1 MCMYEE
7 DFGHFCIA
15 HCVVSW
21 RGYRFKIW
29 VNSMLTFNQN
39 PNWNASKIHQI
50 VYKLHMRTLR
60 KYDTKNF
67 QRITTFD
74 HTSLTSQPSYNCFDY
89 FRFVWN
95 LHLFLSASHLWRNFS
110 RLWVL
115 WGKAV
120 VWLRKLVHLV
130 VTLVVPVR
138 VGKIVISFN
147 RSQSEVIKSS
157 KVNIF

>member
-15 HCVVSW
+15 HCLVSW

-39 PNWNASKIHQI
+39 PNWNASKSHQI
-50 VYKLHMRTLR
+50 VYNLHMRTLR

-95 LHLFLSASHLWRNFS
+95 LHLFLSVSLLWRNFS
-110 RLWVL
+110 RLWVTCGARQWCDFGSWFTSL
-115 WGKAV
+115 WHW
-120 VWLRKLVHLV
+120 WLL
-130 VTLVVPVR
+130 PVR
-138 VGKIVISFN
+138 GDKKF
-147 RSQSEVIKSS
+147 QS
-157 KVNIF
+157 